1 MIDAPSMAFRC
12 TRPPVTKAVNPASV
26 GLVLRRILR
35 PSFDSG
41 KTRLLIRFNNS
52 LTLACILMITMM
64 PENLSSSGSFPHA
77 MLREIYEQPRAI
89 LETIQQH
96 VAGDQI
102 FPGELKPIENALLTF
117 KKLIIVASGTSRH
130 AGLAGEIMI
139 EDLSGV
145 AVDVE
150 YSSEYCYR
158 STHAGTDP
166 IVMVITQSGET
177 ADTIAAQ
184 REALIRG
191 AKTIAI
197 SNVADSTIVH
207 EASANLLTHAGQE
220 KAVPAT
226 KSFTTQLTVLYL
238 FALFLARKQGR
249 MTSEVIRSYLK
260 RLLQLPESLQH
271 SIATWDSLAAEYAQ
285 NYKQAQTFLY
295 LGRSVHYAIAR
306 EGALKLKEISYAHA
320 EGYPVGELKHGP
332 NALVND
338 QLPVVV
344 LTTCDHTDP
353 DSILRYR
360 KTLNLME
367 DLRAQGGRLI
377 AIATD
382 GDREV
387 QSVANHTLFVPPAPE
402 LLLPL
407 LEVVPLQ
414 LLAYHIAVQ
423 NGCDVDHPRNLV
435 KAVVRE

>member
-1 MIDAPSMAFRC
+1 MITVMPQAPS
-12 TRPPVTKAVNPASV
+12 
-26 GLVLRRILR
+26 
-35 PSFDSG
+35 
-41 KTRLLIRFNNS
+41 
-52 LTLACILMITMM
+52 
-64 PENLSSSGSFPHA
+64 SSESFPHS
-77 MLREIYEQPRAI
+77 MLKEIYDQPRAI
-89 LETIQQH
+89 RETIHQH

-102 FPGELKPIENALLTF
+102 FPGELAAIESALLTF

-145 AVDVE
+145 PVDVE

-197 SNVADSTIVH
+197 SNVAESTIVG
-207 EASANLLTHAGQE
+207 EASASLLTHAGLE

-260 RLLQLPESLQH
+260 RLLQVPESLEH
-271 SIATWDSLAAEYAQ
+271 SIATWDSLAADYARH
-285 NYKQAQTFLY
+285 YRQAQTFLY

-344 LTTCDHTDP
+344 LATCDHSDP

-367 DLRAQGGRLI
+367 DLKAQGGKLI
-377 AIATD
+377 VVANE

-387 QSVANHTLFVPPAPE
+387 QSLANHVLFVPPAPE